1 MDILNPEVWRQDY
14 MNFMYSMLEKD
25 WTIKLHHSDY
35 ITTSHKISPFA
46 FARFDFKPV
55 IIEKEKRLC
64 TIQFT
69 LDETVFTVEIF
80 TPISISFQEF
90 LVRTYNKLADI
101 IKTDLPM
108 ESYKKFNNIIK
119 LELKHLNGFNV

>member
-1 MDILNPEVWRQDY
+1 MDILNPEVWREDY
-14 MNFMYSMLEKD
+14 INFMYSMLEKE

-35 ITTSHKISPFA
+35 ITTSQKISPFA
-46 FARFDFKPV
+46 FAAFNFTPV

-108 ESYKKFNNIIK
+108 ESYKKFNTVIK
-119 LELKHLNGFNV
+119 LDLKHITKINV